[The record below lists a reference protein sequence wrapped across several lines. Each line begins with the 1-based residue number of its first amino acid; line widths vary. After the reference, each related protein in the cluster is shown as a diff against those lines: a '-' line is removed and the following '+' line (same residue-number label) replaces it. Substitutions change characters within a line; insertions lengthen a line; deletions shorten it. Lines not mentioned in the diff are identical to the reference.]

1 MKYYISILKIRNIP
15 YMKKYSIVVHPA
27 ELLNEITKIKQHLKA
42 MIG

>member
-1 MKYYISILKIRNIP
+1 
-15 YMKKYSIVVHPA
+15 MKKYSIVVHPA